1 MHGKVSSRVPHT
13 SFSMMEQPL
22 LTFGFRARRDGIDW
36 RRFSALDVERV
47 AREMDVQTLQDYLDS
62 VTFCN
67 LDSERCPHCR
77 NPLDP
82 VLLKVFRMSQ
92 LTTEYLLYSQE
103 YLNAKAA
110 EQEEKLV
117 QLIEEQEHQRL
128 EISKLQSKLQATRQE
143 SHNRKKMIASQQ
155 LLLQAGANNYHKCQ
169 LCDKCFMSYSFLQGH
184 MERRHPEVTNADRQ
198 KKRQVEELE
207 DEIKGL
213 KSQQL
218 LNQKKQEAEKE
229 AEILRQKQEQ
239 EEQQRQAELERKHFE
254 QWKEN
259 ERRKFQQELS
269 DLKQLF
275 LKEFQGISN
284 QSSSIEA
291 KIKDL
296 QTSSW
301 QTSNLGTLQDDQEDR
316 ELWEREFKEEMERQK
331 TKWKNKLKES
341 RSKHIQ
347 DIKEFKKE
355 NERLLQSLSADQTS
369 AFEMQKLQEKTRTLK
384 SKIKE
389 KDNLIRKQNEKIKT
403 LSSRPVADVSKQ
415 SPVESQPIQVASSSV
430 PAPASLLAAAP
441 VVDKISSESEEDEME
456 DEEDGGPPVTL
467 SSQQRLQ
474 QALMRDP
481 DLIKK
486 CRPFSLETLEER
498 LEKLGVSKGTTG
510 ISKQSFKSLSAAI
523 DTQRQM
529 KPKQFQTI
537 REELNQKV
545 TEKARNL
552 QGHAGSS
559 VSAVKGKTKKQK
571 SRQIST
577 ERKASQRTP
586 ARLIQSTGPQPAP
599 RTIAVR
605 MSGKKEGPQN
615 STTPF
620 SSEDES
626 VGDSAYVTSH
636 GPKDSHPVKVLQS
649 SPRKTQP
656 AVTAAN
662 EEDDEDWSDTDIS
675 SEPASPSMGITK
687 FPGSQSLSSTGSLV
701 QTLTKSVERQLNN
714 PGKKPIGGVK
724 LIPAQS
730 TTSPKSSTTAKPL
743 QVIDVESDLELS
755 PIEELT
761 PEIPKPKESK
771 MHGSTDSAA
780 SRVTSVWSSS
790 ASRGDGW

>member
-117 QLIEEQEHQRL
+117 QLIEEQERQQL

-239 EEQQRQAELERKHFE
+239 EEQQRQAELERKRFE
-254 QWKEN
+254 QWKED

-291 KIKDL
+291 VASFKGFTMADITRLHSKQVTLCTSQKIKDL

-316 ELWEREFKEEMERQK
+316 DLWERELKEEMEREK

-347 DIKEFKKE
+347 DIQEIKKE

-403 LSSRPVADVSKQ
+403 LSSRPVA
-415 SPVESQPIQVASSSV
+415 
-430 PAPASLLAAAP
+430 
-441 VVDKISSESEEDEME
+441 
-456 DEEDGGPPVTL
+456 GPPVTL

-510 ISKQSFKSLSAAI
+510 ISKQSFKSLTAAI

-599 RTIAVR
+599 RHIAVR

-675 SEPASPSMGITK
+675 SEPASPSMGVTK
-687 FPGSQSLSSTGSLV
+687 FPGSQSLGSTGSLV

-730 TTSPKSSTTAKPL
+730 TTSPKSSTTTKPL
-743 QVIDVESDLELS
+743 QVIDMESDLELS

-771 MHGSTDSAA
+771 MHGSTDSTA

>member
-403 LSSRPVADVSKQ
+403 LSSRPVA
-415 SPVESQPIQVASSSV
+415 
-430 PAPASLLAAAP
+430 AAAP

-662 EEDDEDWSDTDIS
+662 E
-675 SEPASPSMGITK
+675 
-687 FPGSQSLSSTGSLV
+687 
-701 QTLTKSVERQLNN
+701 
-714 PGKKPIGGVK
+714 
-724 LIPAQS
+724 
-730 TTSPKSSTTAKPL
+730 
-743 QVIDVESDLELS
+743 
-755 PIEELT
+755 
-761 PEIPKPKESK
+761 
-771 MHGSTDSAA
+771 
-780 SRVTSVWSSS
+780 
-790 ASRGDGW
+790 